1 MLMMQNRLIKDT
13 DDDKLNAFFIFDR
26 DEDNKIE
33 IDELRFVLSSLSLM
47 NSDELEECLEFY
59 NLENNGK
66 LSLESN
72 S

>member
-1 MLMMQNRLIKDT
+1 MMQNCLIKDT